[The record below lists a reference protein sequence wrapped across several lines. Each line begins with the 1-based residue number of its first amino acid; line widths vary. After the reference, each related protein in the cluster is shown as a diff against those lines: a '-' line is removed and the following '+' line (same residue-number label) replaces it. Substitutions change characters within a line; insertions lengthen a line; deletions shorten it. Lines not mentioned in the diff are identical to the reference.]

1 MNAGTKPNALE
12 GIGVL
17 VESESLL
24 ELGLTLLKDTETWT
38 FRQEEMY
45 VYLAFL
51 IFFLTELKRNKFL
64 PNMIS

>member
-24 ELGLTLLKDTETWT
+24 ELGLTFLKDTENVEVDL
-38 FRQEEMY
+38 Q
-45 VYLAFL
+45 A
-51 IFFLTELKRNKFL
+51 
-64 PNMIS
+64 

>member
-38 FRQEEMY
+38 WTLRHEEMY
-45 VYLAFL
+45 VYSNFIFL
-51 IFFLTELKRNKFL
+51 SKT
-64 PNMIS
+64 